1 MCVLYITRLDLR
13 FGYKEANDPPPSH
26 SNPHQRTHTPLDAT
40 HNTTANNII
49 YYVYT
54 YYIMFILTVY
64 LNKTG
69 GYMHGGQVERY
80 AVSGVSIDC
89 REVMDGHMQGGKAV
103 GRNEGGIENLLC
115 LVRPQLWRHTHA
127 YPLKPIHPHTHTHP
141 RG

>member
-1 MCVLYITRLDLR
+1 MIPH
-13 FGYKEANDPPPSH
+13 PPTQTH
-26 SNPHQRTHTPLDAT
+26 TNAHTPLLMPHT
-40 HNTTANNII
+40 IQLPITL
-49 YYVYT
+49 
-54 YYIMFILTVY
+54 YIMFILTVY
-64 LNKTG
+64 PNETG